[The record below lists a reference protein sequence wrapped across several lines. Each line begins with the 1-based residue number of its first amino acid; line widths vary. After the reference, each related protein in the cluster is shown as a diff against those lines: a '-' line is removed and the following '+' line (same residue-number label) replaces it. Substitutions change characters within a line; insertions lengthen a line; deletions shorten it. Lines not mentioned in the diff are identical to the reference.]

1 MLVRVLV
8 QTSLVLWLAQQSLQ
22 GGVKP
27 QTVNYGRVLPVKAG
41 GMGVKPTGAQGILN
55 SLTKGTGR
63 YPAAHLGVGSLR
75 ALPRTGLRPY
85 GPQGGYGPSLG
96 TGYGNILGHTGK
108 RVYGGGYGTVPAY
121 GAYGGYPGARQGY
134 AGGIGNYVPAGGYG
148 PGVSQGAYLGATTGN
163 TGGYG
168 DGATGFLGPMGAN
181 GYGNGYGDPYGAAL
195 GTGGYAAQGPYG
207 GAVQVPYGNTPV
219 IPAALEA
226 NGGYPYGAQQL
237 NLSPSSAKTA
247 SKYGGAAQVPYGS
260 TPVIPAALEANGGY
274 PYGTQQLNL
283 GPVSAKSA
291 SKYGYGAQ
299 LGAAQEAYGEQTG
312 KFGGVSGPLPVEYK
326 V

>member
-1 MLVRVLV
+1 
-8 QTSLVLWLAQQSLQ
+8 
-22 GGVKP
+22 
-27 QTVNYGRVLPVKAG
+27 
-41 GMGVKPTGAQGILN
+41 MGVKPTGAQGILN

-163 TGGYG
+163 TGGGNRRNPGVNPRRHGENMQTPHRSLLVGGWDRTQDPPAKGYG